1 MEFKNFIIEKKAS
14 LAYITLNRPDTLN
27 TMDIEMMEEL
37 CSALTEIGLDKKIKV
52 LIIKHKG
59 KVFCCGHS
67 LQESIDEN
75 AKPAAWELS
84 LRLNNLVR
92 SIPQTVIAQVNNT
105 VVAGGLEFVELC
117 DIVIATTDSRFAT
130 PGIKSG
136 LACYTAINAVSRNI
150 NRKKAFEMLLT
161 GDFIYAEEALRVGL
175 VNHIAEPDKVDE
187 TTDKIANIIASYS
200 RDVIGMA
207 KRFFYRQLEMH
218 DEISAMDYGT
228 MYVFYN
234 TTRDFGKEGIDAFLE
249 KRKPKWD

>member
-1 MEFKNFIIEKKAS
+1 MEFKNIIIEKKAS

-27 TMDIEMMEEL
+27 TFDLEMMEEL
-37 CSALTEIGLDKKIKV
+37 CSALTEIGSDKKIKV

-67 LQESIDEN
+67 LQEAIDEN
-75 AKPAAWELS
+75 AKPAAWEVS
-84 LRLNNLVR
+84 LRLINIVR
-92 SIPQTVIAQVNNT
+92 SIPQPVIAQVNNT
-105 VVAGGLEFVELC
+105 VVAGGLEFVESC

-136 LACYTAINAVSRNI
+136 LACFTATTCLSRNI

-161 GDFIYAEEALRVGL
+161 GEFVYAEEALRVGI

-187 TTDKIANIIASYS
+187 MTDKIANIIASYS
-200 RDVIGMA
+200 KDVTGLA
-207 KRFFYRQLEMH
+207 KQFFYRQLEMH
-218 DEISAMDYGT
+218 NEISAMDYGT
-228 MYVFYN
+228 TYVFYN
-234 TTRDFGKEGIDAFLE
+234 TTRDYGKEGINAFLE

>member
-1 MEFKNFIIEKKAS
+1 MEFKKIIVEKKAP

-27 TMDIEMMEEL
+27 AFDIEMMEEL
-37 CSALTEIGLDKKIKV
+37 CSAFTDFGSDKKIKV
-52 LIIKHKG
+52 VIIKHKG

-67 LQESIDEN
+67 LQEAINEN
-75 AKPAAWELS
+75 AKPAAWDVS
-84 LRLNNLVR
+84 LRLVNIVR
-92 SIPQTVIAQVNNT
+92 SIPQPVIAQVNNT
-105 VVAGGLEFVELC
+105 VVAGGMEFVESC
-117 DIVIATTDSRFAT
+117 DIVTATTDSRFAT

-136 LACYTAINAVSRNI
+136 LACFTAINCVSRNI

-161 GDFIYAEEALRVGL
+161 GEFVYAEEALRVGL

-187 TTDKIANIIASYS
+187 TTEKIANIIASYS

-218 DEISAMDYGT
+218 DDISAMDYGT

-234 TTRDFGKEGIDAFLE
+234 TTRDFGKEGINAFLE
-249 KRKPKWD
+249 KRKPNWD